1 MIPVRNIFRQI
12 FQQVSCRVPGIR
24 AVAGY
29 FYDRGSALWE
39 AQRYEE
45 AIASF
50 DRALAF
56 RPCYPEAYYQ
66 RGNTQMRLGR
76 PAEALASY
84 DCAIAL
90 KHDYANA
97 YYNRGLA
104 MQRLQ
109 RHEEAVESFD
119 RALGIQPDDA
129 ESYNNRGIALGEHN
143 RHDAAVESFDRAIA
157 LKPDY
162 ADALY
167 NRGSALTHLKRF
179 ADAVESFAR
188 LIAACPDYSFAKGY
202 LLHAKM
208 CCCDWE
214 GLSRLYS
221 SIRQDV
227 AAGKKSAEPFGFQAI
242 SESTHD
248 LQVCAK
254 LYAAEK
260 FPTHAPASG
269 GPKARRKP
277 KIRIGYLS
285 GEFRDQATSV
295 LMAELFE
302 VHDKSRFEIFAFDNG
317 WDDRSEL
324 RRRIK
329 LAFDELVDIAHLDD
343 LEAVAAI
350 KAREVDILVNLNG
363 YFGHGRQAV
372 FSHRASPIQVNYL
385 GFPGTLGADYID
397 YLIADRMVIPE
408 KSRADYAEK
417 IVYLPHSYQV
427 NDRKRHISSQVYARE
442 ASGLPRDG
450 FVFCCFNNVYKITPG
465 TFDVWMRI
473 LERVEGSVLWLV
485 EDRPDAGD
493 NLREEARRRGVDAAR
508 LVFAQRFPLPEHL
521 SRHRL
526 ADLFLDTL
534 PYNAHTTAS
543 DALWAGLPLVTC
555 AGATFPGRV
564 GASLL
569 NALELPELVTATF
582 EAYEATAVDLA
593 TNPRRLAELRQKL
606 QQNRLTKP
614 LFDTPRFAQHIE
626 AAYTAM
632 YERYHADRP
641 PDHLTIGL

>member
-1 MIPVRNIFRQI
+1 MNPVRGIVRQI
-12 FQQVSCRVPGIR
+12 LQVSRQLPGIR
-24 AVAGY
+24 AAARY
-29 FYDRGSALWE
+29 FYGRGNAQWE
-39 AQRYEE
+39 EQRYDE
-45 AIASF
+45 AIASY
-50 DRALAF
+50 DRALEF
-56 RPCYPEAYYQ
+56 RPRYPEAYYQ

-84 DCAIAL
+84 DCALAL

-104 MQRLQ
+104 LQ
-109 RHEEAVESFD
+109 HLLRHEEAVESFD
-119 RALGIQPDDA
+119 RALEIQPDDA
-129 ESYNNRGIALGEHN
+129 ESHNNRGIALGELK
-143 RHDAAVESFDRAIA
+143 RHDAAVESFDRALA
-157 LKPDY
+157 LKPEY

-167 NRGSALTHLKRF
+167 NRGNALTQLKRF

-188 LIAACPDYSFAKGY
+188 LIAANPDYSFAKGY

-214 GLSRLYS
+214 GLSPLYS

-227 AAGKKSAEPFGFQAI
+227 AAGIKSAEPFGFQAI

-260 FPTHAPASG
+260 FPPRVAAPG
-269 GPKARRKP
+269 GPKASRKP
-277 KIRIGYLS
+277 KIRIGNLS
-285 GEFRDQATSV
+285 GEFRDQATSHLIV
-295 LMAELFE
+295 ELFE

-324 RRRIK
+324 RGRLNR
-329 LAFDELVDIAHLDD
+329 AFYELVDIARLGDLD
-343 LEAVAAI
+343 AVAAI
-350 KAREVDILVNLNG
+350 KAREIDILVNLNG

-372 FSHRASPIQVNYL
+372 FSHRPSPIQVNYL
-385 GFPGTLGADYID
+385 GFPGTIGADYID
-397 YLIADRMVIPE
+397 YLIADRLVIPE
-408 KSRADYAEK
+408 ESRADYAEK
-417 IVYLPHSYQV
+417 IVYLPNSYQV
-427 NDRKRHISSQVYARE
+427 NDRKRRISDRVYARE
-442 ASGLPRDG
+442 ELGLPRAG

-473 LERVEGSVLWLV
+473 LGRVEDSVLWLM
-485 EDRPDAGD
+485 EDRPDAAD

-508 LVFAQRFPLPEHL
+508 LVFAQRLPLPEHL

-569 NALELPELVTATF
+569 NALELPELVTATV
-582 EAYEATAVDLA
+582 ESYEATAVDLA
-593 TNPRRLAELRQKL
+593 THPRRLAELRQKL

-614 LFDTPRFAQHIE
+614 LFDTPRFSQHIE
-626 AAYTAM
+626 TAYIAM
-632 YERYHADRP
+632 YERYHADLP
-641 PDHLTIGL
+641 PDHLYVGP